1 MVIAAVGIG
10 ANRWRFKT
18 YAETPGEE
26 AWYVPPYYRK
36 SGSKR
41 GNRSHL
47 VPLVGWG
54 AEAVRKLD
62 RLCGHHFHS
71 CRPRL
76 R

>member
-1 MVIAAVGIG
+1 VVIAAVGIG

-41 GNRSHL
+41 GNRER
-47 VPLVGWG
+47 VPQF
-54 AEAVRKLD
+54 VRWREQL
-62 RLCGHHFHS
+62 RRAQRRWQEL
-71 CRPRL
+71 RPIVKTK
-76 R
+76 